1 VPNLPFPRATHSGA
15 CATCGAYGGTPHR
28 PTCQPRTGSR
38 IRLGR
43 MLAAR
48 RDARKSAAA
57 AAKYRVD
64 GALIR
69 GL

>member
-1 VPNLPFPRATHSGA
+1 VPILPFPRTTRSGA

-28 PTCQPRTGSR
+28 PNCQPRTGPR
-38 IRLGR
+38 PRLGR

-48 RDARKSAAA
+48 GDARKSAAA
-57 AAKYRVD
+57 RAKDRVEL
-64 GALIR
+64 ALIR